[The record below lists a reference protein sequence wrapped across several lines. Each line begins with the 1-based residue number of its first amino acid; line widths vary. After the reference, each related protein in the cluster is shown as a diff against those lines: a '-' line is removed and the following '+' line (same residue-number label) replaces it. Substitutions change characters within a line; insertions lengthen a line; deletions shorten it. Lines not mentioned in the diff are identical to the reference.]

1 MKKLLESL
9 DECGTMEGGMPPMA
23 PPAPMPRDE
32 GDPVS
37 MNVSLNARGKDHVS
51 DLINMMKNAGLGDA
65 KEVSADMMPMRTDIE
80 RLRDIVDG
88 PKDMDDLKPGVQ
100 DEPCPKCGKMHMGMS
115 ACNDS
120 IENDE
125 EAVAEYDNEPD
136 EEYKAIDDI
145 IDSGDDLHK
154 SKKAYK
160 ATQDG
165 DNPMALEDDIK
176 EQLYKAIQAK
186 MAEGRG
192 RGKKKAKED
201 IQTTEGRGRGRGKK
215 AKKEDA
221 EAGAD
226 MEKCPE
232 CGSKKQKLMA
242 CSSCG
247 CS

>member
-1 MKKLLESL
+1 MDMKKLLESL

-23 PPAPMPRDE
+23 PPQPMPRDE

-88 PKDMDDLKPGVQ
+88 PKDMDDLKPGMQ

-145 IDSGDDLHK
+145 IDTGDDLHK

-192 RGKKKAKED
+192 RGKK
-201 IQTTEGRGRGRGKK
+201 
-215 AKKEDA
+215 AKKE
-221 EAGAD
+221 GADTD

-247 CS
+247 CK

>member
-100 DEPCPKCGKMHMGMS
+100 SEPCPKCGKVHIGMS
-115 ACNDS
+115 SCNDS
-120 IENDE
+120 IENDD

-136 EEYKAIDDI
+136 EEYKAIDDV

-154 SKKAYK
+154 SKKAYR

-192 RGKKKAKED
+192 RGKSKKVKE
-201 IQTTEGRGRGRGKK
+201 IEVQAAEGRGRGKK
-215 AKKEDA
+215 KK
-221 EAGAD
+221 
-226 MEKCPE
+226 
-232 CGSKKQKLMA
+232 
-242 CSSCG
+242 
-247 CS
+247 

>member
-1 MKKLLESL
+1 MDNIE
-9 DECGTMEGGMPPMA
+9 ECGVEEGGMI
-23 PPAPMPRDE
+23 PPAPTMPPKMDD

-37 MNVSLNARGKDHVS
+37 MNVSLNARGKDHVQ

-65 KEVSADMMPMRTDIE
+65 KEVEPEMMPMRTDIE

-88 PKDMDDLKPGVQ
+88 PKDKDMDDLKPGVQ
-100 DEPCPKCGKMHMGMS
+100 KEPCPKCGKVHIGMS
-115 ACNDS
+115 SCNDS
-120 IENDE
+120 IEADD

-136 EEYKAIDDI
+136 ENYGAIDDVLP
-145 IDSGDDLHK
+145 SGNDLHK
-154 SKKAYK
+154 SKKGYK
-160 ATQDG
+160 AAAGG
-165 DNPMALEDDIK
+165 DNPMDLEDDIK

-201 IQTTEGRGRGRGKK
+201 IQATEGRGRGRGKK

-221 EAGAD
+221 EDGAD